1 MIFKID
7 PPGTDYTRVTL
18 DVPHDQ
24 LTDVIHAVTTINRTA
39 LDRAAGRRTAQRRS
53 ESSWASRR
61 LQAQEDAPVSVS
73 VGAADFLAVVRA
85 HAEHAPT
92 ALPEDLGPD
101 CGERGDAR

>member
-24 LTDVIHAVTTINRTA
+24 LTDVIHAVTTIIGDA
-39 LDRAAGRRTAQRRS
+39 LDRAAGRRTAQRRW
-53 ESSWASRR
+53 ESSWARR
-61 LQAQEDAPVSVS
+61 RRQAQEDAPVSVP
-73 VGAADFLAVVRA
+73 VGAADFVAFARA
-85 HAEHAPT
+85 HPEHAPT

-101 CGERGDAR
+101 CGERGEAR